1 MIWQAID
8 STTKTNLTIE
18 IYYTSNETKHI
29 VLISLWH
36 YL

>member
-1 MIWQAID
+1 LSQPLNQTLIGRCY
-8 STTKTNLTIE
+8 TI
-18 IYYTSNETKHI
+18 NDTKHI